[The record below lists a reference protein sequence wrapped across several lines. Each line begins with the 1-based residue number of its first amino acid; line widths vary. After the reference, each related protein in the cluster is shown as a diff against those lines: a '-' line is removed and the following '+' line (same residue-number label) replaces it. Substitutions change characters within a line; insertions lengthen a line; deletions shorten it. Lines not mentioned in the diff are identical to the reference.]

1 MHVFMK
7 TISNISLYIYKQRER
22 LESITSLTKQIKQ
35 SSTHLVDGA
44 KDVHEKSLGHK
55 LIPLGLRVCVGVPR
69 CRFSTAI
76 LLTDTE

>member
-1 MHVFMK
+1 M
-7 TISNISLYIYKQRER
+7 TLNIYKQRER
-22 LESITSLTKQIKQ
+22 LGSITWLIKQIKQ
-35 SSTHLVDGA
+35 SKHLVDGA